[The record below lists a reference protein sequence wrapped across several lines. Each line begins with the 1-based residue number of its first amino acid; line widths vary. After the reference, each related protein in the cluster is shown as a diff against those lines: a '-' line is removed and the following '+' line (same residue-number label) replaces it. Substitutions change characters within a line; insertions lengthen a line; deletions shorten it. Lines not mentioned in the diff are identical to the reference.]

1 MVIAVIAS
9 VAGGR
14 ADSCDT
20 EVPSFTCEVRDPYQ
34 ASGVHASL
42 PQASAVQIW
51 SSRSRSAA
59 ANRPAASGGGPAP
72 QYPAT
77 VAIFMAPLPPWPV
90 PIWLRYGRGRP
101 A

>member
-20 EVPSFTCEVRDPYQ
+20 AVPRCTCEVRDPHH

-59 ANRPAASGGGPAP
+59 ANNPAPSAGGPDP
-72 QYPAT
+72 Q
-77 VAIFMAPLPPWPV
+77 
-90 PIWLRYGRGRP
+90 
-101 A
+101 